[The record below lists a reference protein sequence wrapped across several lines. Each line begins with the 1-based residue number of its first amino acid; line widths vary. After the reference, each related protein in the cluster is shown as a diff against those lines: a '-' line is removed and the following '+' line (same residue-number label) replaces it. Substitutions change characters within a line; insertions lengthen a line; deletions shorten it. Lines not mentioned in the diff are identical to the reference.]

1 MNIDIDDIES
11 RIIVGIY
18 GGDHMSD
25 TQRDD
30 AFAALAEIL
39 AEVETLRAAEVD
51 RLRAQVAERALGV
64 SLHKAADRGAK
75 DERAAVVAWLQQLR
89 LNQPHGATVVSL
101 ALHMIEDAIKRGEHR
116 REEKP

>member
-11 RIIVGIY
+11 RINDGIY

-39 AEVETLRAAEVD
+39 AEVETLRAEV
-51 RLRAQVAERALGV
+51 VAERV
-64 SLHKAADRGAK
+64 
-75 DERAAVVAWLQQLR
+75 AVVAWLRAGASNHRGFGVR
-89 LNQPHGATVVSL
+89 LIGDELDAYADH
-101 ALHMIEDAIKRGEHR
+101 IERGEHR
-116 REEKP
+116 REEAK